1 MRSVA
6 PALLPIFR
14 SPHQATLVSRPLSTA
29 DEVAVTDLA
38 PVSRPPQ
45 CVYRLRPS
53 WRPRYQPDVY
63 VPADLAMLTGP
74 TDGRH
79 DPPVN
84 LYWQPGE
91 LDFAE
96 RGDIELFYSSALPA
110 ATTAEQFRHWI
121 DERTLAATWSSLSL
135 PSRVRAAWET
145 IHPELRDK
153 DVTVNDRIRIQDAIL
168 TAIAEDGFALA
179 GGSAL
184 IDYDII
190 SRDTEDIDAFNNR
203 WDTEVFSAAHRKVLQ
218 VCDARGWRTQTARD
232 EDMDKQVLVDAGTGS
247 PVVVQLV
254 YYERSGDPELRA
266 GGGLR
271 LIFDDVVG
279 GKGAAIADVARGRD
293 FFDLANILT
302 APGWTVARVEAAM
315 RAIKYG
321 DQIEGLRANLGRF
334 RRGDFDDDI
343 TKSGFDPAFCHRHLD

>member
-1 MRSVA
+1 MLSVA
-6 PALLPIFR
+6 PALLPLFR
-14 SPHQATLVSRPLSTA
+14 SPQQAALLSRPLLAA
-29 DEVAVTDLA
+29 DEVALTDLA

-203 WDTEVFSAAHRKVLQ
+203 
-218 VCDARGWRTQTARD
+218 G
-232 EDMDKQVLVDAGTGS
+232 
-247 PVVVQLV
+247 LV

-343 TKSGFDPAFCHRHLD
+343 TKSGFDPAFCHRHLG